1 VGHGDGTTSGQEQV
15 TRLLGMI
22 SLKPKTI
29 AIWASLLLLGS
40 LLLLPS
46 TLDRDPSPLDPRF
59 RPIPKPLHSLL
70 VVGDSLSISLG
81 EQLERHFDK
90 YSDQVAFQRRGKVSS
105 GLARPEFFDW
115 EQNLEELVSN
125 HCPDI
130 VVIMIGANDNK
141 PLNRDN
147 RSIAFGTSAWRH
159 EYTARLQRLY
169 DICGRG
175 NPQMRLFW
183 VGAPI
188 MADPLLT
195 HELKT
200 INRIIE
206 SWCRTQPACKYVGTW
221 STLTDHEGQ
230 FTQYVPDDKTGEPAM
245 IRTKDGVHLAPHGS
259 RLLAKVTIDAIRKYY
274 SFE

>member
-1 VGHGDGTTSGQEQV
+1 LSVGQDDGIRSSGEQA
-15 TRLLGMI
+15 TGSPHMI

-29 AIWASLLLLGS
+29 AIWAFLLVLGS
-40 LLLLPS
+40 WLFPS
-46 TLDRDPSPLDPRF
+46 TLNRYPSPLDVRF
-59 RPIPKPLHSLL
+59 RPIPKRHSLL

-90 YSDQVAFQRRGKVSS
+90 YSDRLAFQRRGKVSS

-125 HCPDI
+125 HGPDI

-147 RSIAFGTSAWRH
+147 RSIAFGTTAWRR

-175 NPQMRLFW
+175 NSQMRLFW

-221 STLTDHEGQ
+221 STLTDRGGQ
-230 FTQYVPDDKTGEPAM
+230 FTQYVPDDKTGEPVM